1 LLNFKFRLQK
11 YKKWFGKLLLY
22 DIFDKSIFNTLIN
35 KNMPITANY
44 PDRKSWLK
52 IPENSDFPI
61 QNIPF
66 GVFITKE
73 DIITIGTRIGDY
85 VIDLGALQ
93 KLNYFEGID
102 LTDDMFMQDTL
113 NDFISDGKKTWR
125 LVRNRIA
132 DIFDANN
139 TKLKSNKQH
148 LDLVIFKIDEVEMQ
162 LPVQIGDYTDF
173 YSSKEH
179 ATNVGMMFR
188 DPANALLPNWLHIP
202 VGYHG
207 RSSTIVP
214 SGIPVHRPM
223 GQTLPDGEKSPVFG
237 PSRSIDFELEM
248 GFITTDANVMGE
260 NIPVHEAEDYIFG
273 MVLLNDWSARD
284 IQKWEY
290 VPLGPFLAKNFAT
303 SISPWIV
310 TMDALEPFRTKGPK
324 QDPTP
329 LPYLQQKG
337 KNAFDIHLEVAI
349 APENAEAKVVSKSN
363 FKYMYWSMSQQL
375 AHHTSNG
382 CRVNS
387 GDMMGSGTISGSEKD
402 SFGSMLELTWGGK
415 NPITMADGSERKF
428 INDNDTVIMKG
439 FCKNNEVRIG
449 FGEVS
454 SKLLPPFVRK

>member
-1 LLNFKFRLQK
+1 MSN
-11 YKKWFGKLLLY
+11 
-22 DIFDKSIFNTLIN
+22 I
-35 KNMPITANY
+35 AND
-44 PDRKSWLK
+44 PARKSW
-52 IPENSDFPI
+52 IDVPENSDFPI

-66 GVFITKE
+66 GVFLTK
-73 DIITIGTRIGDY
+73 DDVITIGTRIGNCA
-85 VIDLGALQ
+85 IDMGALQ
-93 KLNYFEGID
+93 QLGYFEGIE

-125 LVRNRIA
+125 LVRNRLAELFDTNNPRLRDNVAHKEII
-132 DIFDANN
+132 IF
-139 TKLKSNKQH
+139 SV
-148 LDLVIFKIDEVEMQ
+148 DLIEML

-179 ATNVGMMFR
+179 ATNVGKMFR
-188 DPANALLPNWLHIP
+188 DPENALLPNWLHIP

-214 SGIPVHRPM
+214 SGVPVHRPN
-223 GQTLPDGEKSPVFG
+223 GQTLANGELQPTFG
-237 PSRSIDFELEM
+237 PSKLVDFELETA
-248 GFITTDANVMGE
+248 FITTDANVMGE
-260 NIPVHEAEDYIFG
+260 AVPVTEAEDYIFG

-290 VPLGPFLAKNFAT
+290 VPLGPFLAKNFAS

-310 TMDALEPFRTKGPK
+310 TMDALEPFRVSSPVQAPK
-324 QDPTP
+324 P
-329 LPYLQQKG
+329 LEYLQLED
-337 KNAFDIHLEVAI
+337 NFTFDIHLQVSI
-349 APENAEAKVVSKSN
+349 TPENASPTVVSKSN

-387 GDMMGSGTISGSEKD
+387 GDMMGSGTISGSTPD

-415 NPITMADGSERKF
+415 NPLKMTDGSERKF
-428 INDNDTVIMKG
+428 INDNDTVTMTG
-439 FCKNNEVRIG
+439 FCKNDSVRIG

-454 SKLLPPFVRK
+454 SKLLPAFEVKKN

>member
-1 LLNFKFRLQK
+1 V
-11 YKKWFGKLLLY
+11 
-22 DIFDKSIFNTLIN
+22 
-35 KNMPITANY
+35 
-44 PDRKSWLK
+44 
-52 IPENSDFPI
+52 PENSDFPI

-66 GVFITKE
+66 GVFLTK
-73 DIITIGTRIGDY
+73 DDVITIGTRIGDFA
-85 VIDLGALQ
+85 IDLGALQ
-93 KLNYFEGID
+93 QLNYFEGIE

-132 DIFDANN
+132 ELFDIKNQQLQNN
-139 TKLKSNKQH
+139 AEHRET
-148 LDLVIFKIDEVEMQ
+148 VVFKMEDVEMQ
-162 LPVQIGDYTDF
+162 LPVLIGDYTDF

-179 ATNVGMMFR
+179 ATNVGKMFR
-188 DPANALLPNWLHIP
+188 DPENALLPNWLHIP

-223 GQTLPDGEKSPVFG
+223 GQTLPNGETSPVFG
-237 PSRSIDFELEM
+237 PSRLIDFELETA
-248 GFITTDANVMGE
+248 FITTDANVMGE

-290 VPLGPFLAKNFAT
+290 VPLGPFLAKNFAS

-337 KNAFDIHLEVAI
+337 KHTYDINLEVAI
-349 APENAEAKVVSKSN
+349 CPENGKENIVSKTN
-363 FKYMYWSMSQQL
+363 FKYMYWSMCQQL

-387 GDMMGSGTISGSEKD
+387 GDMMGSGTISGPTLD

-415 NPITMADGSERKF
+415 NPIKLSDGTDRKF
-428 INDNDTVIMKG
+428 INDNDTVIMRG
-439 FCKNNEVRIG
+439 FCQNNEVRIG
-449 FGEVS
+449 FGEVT
-454 SKLLPPFVRK
+454 SKLLPPFVRG